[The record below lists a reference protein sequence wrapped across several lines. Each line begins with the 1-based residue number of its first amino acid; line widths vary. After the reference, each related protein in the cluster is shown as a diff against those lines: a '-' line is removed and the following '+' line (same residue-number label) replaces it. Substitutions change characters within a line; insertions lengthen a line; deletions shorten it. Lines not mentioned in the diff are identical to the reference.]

1 MSKLFHKKTPQEIVR
16 EQKLNISKS
25 IREITRESKRL
36 EREEVRL
43 TNEIRKMARLGRTN
57 TVKVMAA
64 DLVKTKKQIDKLQV
78 VIAQLNSTKMK
89 LTEMS
94 SMVAVT
100 EAMNGVTNAMR
111 KVNEAT
117 KLPAMQKVMNDF
129 EKQNAELGIK
139 NTMVSDMVNEGY
151 EGDDI
156 EEETELEVDKV
167 LTEIGLDVENG
178 LKPVPETRQRNT
190 RLKERRQVQMEGGVK
205 TKKGSNE
212 QPEDLDVPGS
222 RVPKAFN
229 EGEEDGDDDDDIV
242 SRIANL

>member
-1 MSKLFHKKTPQEIVR
+1 MSRLFHKKTPQEIVR

-205 TKKGSNE
+205 TRNEGNE
-212 QPEDLDVPGS
+212 QPEDLDTPGS

-229 EGEEDGDDDDDIV
+229 EGEDDEDEDDIV

>member
-1 MSKLFHKKTPQEIVR
+1 MSRLFHKKTPQEIVR

-205 TKKGSNE
+205 TRKEGNE
-212 QPEDLDVPGS
+212 QPEDLDTPGS

-229 EGEEDGDDDDDIV
+229 EGEDDEDEDDIV